1 MLMRIKAVYK
11 DAVLR
16 PLTKLDLREGEEV
29 EIALKTT
36 PIEKLE
42 ALIKISNRKWVEEI
56 IESPDLEPV

>member
-1 MLMRIKAVYK
+1 MRIKAVYK